1 MGDNIQEITMET
13 KLSANPNLVLREEEE
28 GGAILFDPETGSVRL
43 LNSTAAAIYKLL
55 DGRRMLS
62 AVKEALK
69 EGFDNLG
76 ADAEKQIMDLVREL
90 HRMGAVGTI
99 AEFPK

>member
-1 MGDNIQEITMET
+1 MEDNIQEITMGT
-13 KLSANPNLVLREEEE
+13 QLSANPNLVLREEEE
-28 GGAILFDPETGSVRL
+28 GGAILFDPDTGSVRL

-55 DGRRMLS
+55 DGRRTLS
-62 AVKEALK
+62 EIEEILKKE
-69 EGFDNLG
+69 FDNLG
-76 ADAEKQIMDLVREL
+76 ADAETQILDLVREL